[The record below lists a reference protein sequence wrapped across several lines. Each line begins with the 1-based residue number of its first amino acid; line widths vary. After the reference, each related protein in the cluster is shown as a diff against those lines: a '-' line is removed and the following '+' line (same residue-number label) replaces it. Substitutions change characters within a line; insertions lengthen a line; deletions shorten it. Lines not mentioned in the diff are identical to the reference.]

1 MERRTDGGAD
11 MTGKTQDIDIL
22 ESAHEVLA
30 LESETLR
37 HQAERLDASF
47 ADCCR
52 LLASCSGR
60 IIVIGMGKSGHIGQK
75 IAATF
80 ASTGS
85 PAFFVHPAEAS
96 HGDLGMILP
105 NDVALALSH
114 SGETPELLSL
124 IPRLHQLGVALIA
137 MTGSHQST
145 LARSATLSLELS
157 IEREACPLNLAPT
170 SSTTAAL
177 AMGDALAITLM
188 RLRGFKEEDF
198 AVTHP
203 GGNLG
208 KRLLTTVGDLMRQDD
223 QIPRVLASALL
234 RDALPEIS
242 SKGLGMTTV
251 LDENEQLV
259 GVFTDGDLRRSL
271 ADAVD
276 IHAVTVAEVMTRE
289 FQHAEPSE
297 LAVDALHRMRD
308 HHINAMPVLRDD
320 QLVGAFNMHDL
331 LTAGIR

>member
-1 MERRTDGGAD
+1 
-11 MTGKTQDIDIL
+11 MTEKTQDLDIL
-22 ESAHEVLA
+22 ESAREVLT
-30 LESETLR
+30 LESKTLR
-37 HQAERLDASF
+37 NLAERLDASF

-52 LLASCSGR
+52 LLGGCTGR
-60 IIVIGMGKSGHIGQK
+60 IIVIGIGKSGHVGQK

-105 NDVALALSH
+105 NDVCLALSN

-124 IPRLHQLGVALIA
+124 IPRLRQMEVTLIA
-137 MTGSHQST
+137 ITGSRDST
-145 LARSATLSLELS
+145 LARSATLSLELP

-170 SSTTAAL
+170 SSTTATL

-188 RLRGFKEEDF
+188 RLRGFKEKDF
-198 AVTHP
+198 AITHP
-203 GGNLG
+203 GGSLG
-208 KRLLTTVGDLMRQDD
+208 KRLLTTVGDLMRQGE
-223 QIPRVLASALL
+223 QIPRVSADALL
-234 RDALPEIS
+234 RDALSEIS
-242 SKGLGMTTV
+242 GKGLGMTTV
-251 LDENEQLV
+251 LDEHEHLI

-276 IHAVTVAEVMTRE
+276 IHTVTVAEVMTRE
-289 FQHAEPSE
+289 FQFAQASE

-308 HHINAMPVLRDD
+308 HHINAMPVLQDD
-320 QLVGAFNMHDL
+320 QLIGAFNMHDL